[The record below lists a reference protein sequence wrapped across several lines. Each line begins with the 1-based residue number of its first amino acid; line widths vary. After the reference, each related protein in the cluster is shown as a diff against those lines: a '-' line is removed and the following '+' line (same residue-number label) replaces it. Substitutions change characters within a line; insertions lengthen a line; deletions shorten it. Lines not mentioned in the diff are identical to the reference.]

1 MHRCSIHP
9 FVMIINNEKLNVEF
23 EDPMNIPV
31 GRQKPSAMLLNVNR
45 ISLNIVD
52 MQSAVII
59 GSF

>member
-1 MHRCSIHP
+1 MT
-9 FVMIINNEKLNVEF
+9 INNEKLNVEF
-23 EDPMNIPV
+23 EDYPMNIPV

>member
-1 MHRCSIHP
+1 MT
-9 FVMIINNEKLNVEF
+9 INNEKLNVEF
-23 EDPMNIPV
+23 EDPMSIPV
-31 GRQKPSAMLLNVNR
+31 WRQKPSAMLLNVNR

>member
-1 MHRCSIHP
+1 MT
-9 FVMIINNEKLNVEF
+9 INNEKLNVEF